1 MRYLITFSY
10 DGTNFNGY
18 QKQPKLRTIQG
29 ELEHALKKISGGLD
43 IEVNSSGRTDRGVHA
58 INQKAHFDL
67 NKKIALH
74 KLQMALNTYTGKDI
88 YIKDIKIVDNN
99 FHARY
104 MVRKKEY
111 IYKINTGEYNPID
124 RNYIYQYN
132 KELNIKV
139 NKSND
144 AIINLLTHY
153 INESFVCLEVR
164 KMHSQRNRLKN
175 KYKSKFTNNLTL
187 F

>member
-1 MRYLITFSY
+1 MKTKLLR
-10 DGTNFNGY
+10 
-18 QKQPKLRTIQG
+18 KLRNRFFWR
-29 ELEHALKKISGGLD
+29 
-43 IEVNSSGRTDRGVHA
+43 IENNQWVIYDRK
-58 INQKAHFDL
+58 Q
-67 NKKIALH
+67 
-74 KLQMALNTYTGKDI
+74 
-88 YIKDIKIVDNN
+88 
-99 FHARY
+99 
-104 MVRKKEY
+104 
-111 IYKINTGEYNPID
+111 
-124 RNYIYQYN
+124 N

-139 NKSND
+139 SNSND